1 MASTGNQNP
10 PPQQQPPP
18 SAAAASFLA
27 ASTSS
32 SPKSKTLSSVSTA
45 PPPRLPPP
53 TSLGP
58 PRSESSVLKKW
69 AIFQNF
75 SDWKK
80 WALFVLY
87 NPRLGVLILPFKD
100 HSSSNPPLDLSSPCA
115 SFTHSQSPPLTTP
128 LSQPHSRSLAA
139 FGAPTVVCSTP
150 QRLNAFAL
158 KHSLASPSTAVTAHS
173 DSEISQ
179 LITHRRGVIN
189 ASLAFSAPTVSAM
202 SAPLIGEPTP
212 LTKATPEASQVL
224 ASLTSSVS
232 V

>member
-1 MASTGNQNP
+1 MCTVHEHVKSCISGNFRLTVSLRRSSRASGY
-10 PPQQQPPP
+10 
-18 SAAAASFLA
+18 
-27 ASTSS
+27 
-32 SPKSKTLSSVSTA
+32 
-45 PPPRLPPP
+45 
-53 TSLGP
+53 
-58 PRSESSVLKKW
+58 
-69 AIFQNF
+69 
-75 SDWKK
+75 
-80 WALFVLY
+80 FVGDTYPEDKRIQGRHGGYDPLTY
-87 NPRLGVLILPFKD
+87 QLLGVLILPFKD

-173 DSEISQ
+173 DSEMSQ
-179 LITHRRGVIN
+179 LITRRRGVIN

-212 LTKATPEASQVL
+212 LTKATPKVSQVL